1 MPDEIKNNKD
11 FEDFEDDEEMINPT
25 RSALAA
31 VAAGVLVIIAGFLV
45 WNYLQNLGG
54 DKNNS
59 QDIQEILDEVNQDNE
74 ESKTEE
80 NADTTEEIAEG
91 TTPEVKTTEPEIKA
105 ETPKAE
111 TVKNKTVTKTNE
123 TQTISSVTD
132 YKSGDIKSGKY
143 VVKTGDTLWEIAE
156 AVYGSGFE
164 WQTIASAN
172 ADAIYTLSNGNVG
185 IDAGVTLTIPAI

>member
-1 MPDEIKNNKD
+1 MPEEVKNND
-11 FEDFEDDEEMINPT
+11 FEDFEDKDEMINPT

-59 QDIQEILDEVNQDNE
+59 QDIQEILDEVNQDKEKN
-74 ESKTEE
+74 K
-80 NADTTEEIAEG
+80 TEEIAQ
-91 TTPEVKTTEPEIKA
+91 TTESNITPETVATEVKT
-105 ETPKAE
+105 ETPKVEVKKVEPVKTE
-111 TVKNKTVTKTNE
+111 TISKTND
-123 TQTISSVTD
+123 TQVISTVND

-143 VVKTGDTLWEIAE
+143 VVKAGDTLWEIAE

-164 WQTIASAN
+164 WQTIANAN
-172 ADAIYTLSNGNVG
+172 PNAVYMLSNGNVG
-185 IDAGVTLTIPAI
+185 INVGVTLTIPSI